1 MQSDLFSVAN
11 LAATVAIPPPPPAL
25 VLSLGW
31 PFPGMTPE
39 DCARASL
46 ASSDDYADMLA
57 AIVKS
62 QGGAELTDG
71 QLFALIPADWR
82 ELLGRYAHAL
92 LCPRIGEARGLRV
105 RYVSHDGRGFHW
117 TYQAV

>member
-11 LAATVAIPPPPPAL
+11 LAASVAIPPAPAL
-25 VLSLGW
+25 VPHHGW
-31 PFPGMTPE
+31 PFPGLSPE
-39 DCARASL
+39 DSARAGLSHG
-46 ASSDDYADMLA
+46 AEHADMLA
-57 AIVKS
+57 AVVKA

-82 ELLGRYAHAL
+82 ELLGGYANAL
-92 LCPRIGEARGLRV
+92 MCPREGEARGVRV
-105 RYVSHDGRGFHW
+105 RYVPHDGGGFHW